1 MFLAVIKSSTDISFI
16 NCRLVI
22 ELFNGEIVI
31 LFFAYVKINDLLILL
46 IVKLQIPF
54 DNVSDVLL

>member
-54 DNVSDVLL
+54 DNVSDFLL

>member
-1 MFLAVIKSSTDISFI
+1 MFLAVIKSLTDISFI
-16 NCRLVI
+16 NWRLVI

>member
-31 LFFAYVKINDLLILL
+31 LFFAYVKMNDLLILL